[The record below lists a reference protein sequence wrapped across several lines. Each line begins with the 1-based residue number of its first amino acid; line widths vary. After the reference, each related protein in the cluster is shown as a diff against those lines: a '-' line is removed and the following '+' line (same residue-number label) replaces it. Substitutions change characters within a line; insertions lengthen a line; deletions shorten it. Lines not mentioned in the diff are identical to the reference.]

1 MTHSDPM
8 RTIALRLGFLG
19 LVPFAG
25 LAAATLAGGDDL
37 RAVANPAL
45 LAYGATILSFLGGIH
60 WGLALARPDLP
71 ARDVVVMLGVGVVP
85 QLAGFAALLVPPVA
99 GHALC
104 AGGLALFLVADRAA
118 QKRGL
123 APGWFM
129 QLRWPLS
136 CAAAIA
142 MMVGM
147 TTA

>member
-1 MTHSDPM
+1 MTLPDPT
-8 RTIALRLGFLG
+8 RTTALRLGFLG

-25 LAAATLAGGDDL
+25 LAVVSLAGGDDL
-37 RAVANPAL
+37 GAVANRAL

-71 ARDVVVMLGVGVVP
+71 PREVIVMLGVGVVP
-85 QLAGFAALLVPPVA
+85 QLLGFAALMVPVAA

-104 AGGLALFLVADRAA
+104 AGGLAVFLVADRAA
-118 QKRGL
+118 QQRGL

-142 MMVGM
+142 MAVGAL
-147 TTA
+147 TA